1 MINNNILKNRKLLN
15 ILSDL
20 TPINFFCVS
29 TDKAANPVNIMGAS
43 KKIMED
49 LLISYSSRFSVT
61 TARFAN
67 VAFSNGSLL
76 DGSINRIFNNQPISC
91 PTDIKRYFVSP
102 EESGQI
108 CLIASIL
115 GKSGEVYFPNLDEKT
130 LNHLIL

>member
-1 MINNNILKNRKLLN
+1 
-15 ILSDL
+15 
-20 TPINFFCVS
+20 
-29 TDKAANPVNIMGAS
+29 MGAS

-108 CLIASIL
+108 CLIASIW
-115 GKSGEVYFPNLDEKT
+115 K
-130 LNHLIL
+130 IW